1 VSSSVDLLEEI
12 LRENDPFLGMVS
24 SGLQITLSSMT
35 LQAVAVKALRV
46 LYVIDSL
53 AGGGAEQ
60 SLIDVISDL
69 ERCDIHLDV
78 VTLLPDDGL
87 LTTQL
92 VARGAGHHSLARI
105 GRIRQVLWLR
115 QQVRTGAYDLVH
127 STLLRADVLC
137 RLASLGS
144 PVTLVTTLPNDSYGR
159 EHRKG
164 SRYGSLA
171 VRMVQLLEIL
181 TVWRVDSFHAVSST
195 IADTMATRLRIKR
208 SNIEVIWR
216 GRDAVR
222 LGRRSIE
229 RGRSTRERLGLDPN
243 APTVLCVGRQ
253 DFQKGL
259 DLAIRAHALVRQT
272 RPTSTLLLVG
282 RPGNATK
289 HVRALLDSELGAG
302 VIELGHRS
310 DVPDLMCASDVL
322 CFPSRWE
329 GLGGTLIEAMALE
342 LPIVASQIPPIA
354 ETVGNRIA
362 SLVTP
367 ENVEEL
373 AAELLRALGGGM
385 LPGTNDGRRRF
396 ETFFSSQGA
405 ARQVAALYH
414 RATGATSLVR

>member
-1 VSSSVDLLEEI
+1 VT
-12 LRENDPFLGMVS
+12 PH
-24 SGLQITLSSMT
+24 
-35 LQAVAVKALRV
+35 AVASATKTLRV

-60 SLIDVISDL
+60 SLIDIVSDL
-69 ERCDIHLDV
+69 EERHVHLDV

-87 LTTQL
+87 LTADL
-92 VARGAGHHSLARI
+92 VALGAGHHSLAKI
-105 GRIRQVLWLR
+105 GRLRQLLWLR
-115 QQVRTGAYDLVH
+115 QRVCAGTYDLVH
-127 STLLRADVLC
+127 STLLRADILS
-137 RLASLGS
+137 RLACLGCTI
-144 PVTLVTTLPNDSYGR
+144 TLVTTLPNDSYSR

-171 VRMVQLLEIL
+171 VRSVQLLEIL
-181 TVWRVDSFHAVSST
+181 TAWRVDSFHAVSST
-195 IADTMATRLRIKR
+195 IADTMAKRLKIKR
-208 SNIEVIWR
+208 SKIKVIWR

-222 LGRRSIE
+222 LGRRSLE
-229 RGRSTRERLGLDPN
+229 RRNSTRSNLGLDSQ
-243 APTVLCVGRQ
+243 APIVLCVGRQ

-259 DLAIRAHALVRQT
+259 DVAIRAHALVRQT

-289 HVRALLDSELGAG
+289 HLRELLESGLGAG

-342 LPIVASQIPPIA
+342 LPIVASRISPIT
-354 ETVGNRIA
+354 ETVGDGVAR
-362 SLVTP
+362 LV
-367 ENVEEL
+367 EADSAEEL
-373 AAELLRALGGGM
+373 AAELVRTLGGDGI
-385 LPGTNDGRRRF
+385 PSVTDEGRRRF

-405 ARQVAALYH
+405 AAQTAELYR
-414 RATGATSLVR
+414 RATGATSSVR